1 MGILQGLTYYLT
13 SFIEEFGVIGIFLT
27 MTAESCLIPIPSE
40 IVMPFSGYVAWIND
54 SENFVI
60 EASIVAS
67 VGNLAGSI
75 ILYYIGA
82 RIGRPFIER
91 YGKYFLVREHEFEYA
106 ERLFEKYGL
115 YAVFFGRMMPAV
127 RTVISLPAGIFKMNM
142 VKFTVLTLIGS
153 IPWNFTLTYL
163 GFTLG
168 PYWTILLDYSA
179 YIDPLIIAIAI
190 ILVAVII
197 FRSRREI
204 SKKRHTLPYT

>member
-1 MGILQGLTYYLT
+1 
-13 SFIEEFGVIGIFLT
+13 
-27 MTAESCLIPIPSE
+27 
-40 IVMPFSGYVAWIND
+40 
-54 SENFVI
+54 
-60 EASIVAS
+60 
-67 VGNLAGSI
+67 
-75 ILYYIGA
+75 
-82 RIGRPFIER
+82 
-91 YGKYFLVREHEFEYA
+91 
-106 ERLFEKYGL
+106 GL

-127 RTVISLPAGIFKMNM
+127 RTVISLPAGIFKMDM